1 MIVNP
6 FKNQYL
12 DLPILGRMVDGKRD
26 ASYTSLHSI
35 NIEIWANIVLCYFRA
50 RMFSLKP
57 IAIGSHCF

>member
-26 ASYTSLHSI
+26 ASYTSLHSL
-35 NIEIWANIVLCYFRA
+35 NIEIWENIIFCRI
-50 RMFSLKP
+50 REKMFSIKSV
-57 IAIGSHCF
+57 AIGSHYY